1 MYNFPVTKTT
11 NPKARP
17 ADESK
22 LGFGKVFTDH
32 MFIMNYTEGK
42 GWHDGRIEP
51 YRKLELD
58 PSAMVSTTV
67 RKCSKVSRLIRVQ
80 TAKHVSS
87 VRI

>member
-1 MYNFPVTKTT
+1 MYNFPVTRTT

-51 YRKLELD
+51 YRTLELD
-58 PSAMVSTTV
+58 PSAMVFNYGQEMFEGL
-67 RKCSKVSRLIRVQ
+67 KAYK
-80 TAKHVSS
+80 
-87 VRI
+87 